1 LRVEVMMYMQER
13 GTEAPT
19 IHVTAVS
26 MAALTVALVAIF
38 YLGILPTQVLNLA
51 AQSIAT
57 IF

>member
-1 LRVEVMMYMQER
+1 MYMQER
-13 GTEAPT
+13 GTEAPR

-26 MAALTVALVAIF
+26 MAALMVAIAAIF